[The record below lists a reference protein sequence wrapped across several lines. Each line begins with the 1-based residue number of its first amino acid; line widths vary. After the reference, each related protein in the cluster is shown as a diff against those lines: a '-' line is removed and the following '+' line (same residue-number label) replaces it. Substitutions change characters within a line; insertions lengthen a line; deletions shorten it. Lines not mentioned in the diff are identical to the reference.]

1 MTTTLQEIPDTDT
14 EPEIVGSHKV
24 TRLENGRILI
34 HNLELFVGFDPT
46 VDSDNGRIKKF
57 DAGKIERIVSHTTEI
72 MRRGQNPKLILG
84 HNVEDEMAPLKP
96 SIGDIVRIRMK
107 SIHGAPGIVGD
118 VEMDIFDFDSL
129 LRKNQYPRR
138 SAEIL
143 GGILL
148 SEVALLG
155 SQTPGRPLPDTKFA
169 ANDYQEVERFCRD
182 VSTDTFAEP
191 TATPHGPGPGNVM
204 IPSSIKKTKGSA
216 MPEDNDL
223 KTKLKAA
230 MDEIDEL
237 KKKLKDKNE
246 ADDEDKEK
254 NAEEEDEKKEK
265 EKSAASEERE
275 KFKTRID
282 GLENQLTR
290 EKYARRLDTLV
301 TQGSRLSKERYDE
314 ILDRVAD
321 AKDPEKEFAFFSKMI
336 PRGHVG
342 VDFDT
347 ENFAMQESADLEMTE
362 EEEDQ
367 FGIVAQERCLA
378 EGKPEKFSMYLKEER
393 FKARKTG

>member
-1 MTTTLQEIPDTDT
+1 MTTTLQEIPATDA

-182 VSTDTFAEP
+182 VPTEAFAEP
-191 TATPHGPGPGNVM
+191 TATPHGPGPGNVL
-204 IPSSIKKTKGSA
+204 IPSSIKKKGSD
-216 MPEDNDL
+216 MPDEDKDM
-223 KTKLKAA
+223 KAKLKAA
-230 MDEIDEL
+230 MDEIGEL

-254 NAEEEDEKKEK
+254 NAEEDEKKEK
-265 EKSAASEERE
+265 EKNAAVEERE
-275 KFKTRID
+275 KFFEKRID

-314 ILDRVAD
+314 ILDRVSA
-321 AKDPEKEFAFFSKMI
+321 AKDPEKEFEFFSKMI

-347 ENFAMQESADLEMTE
+347 ENFAMQESLDPEMTDE
-362 EEEDQ
+362 EEER
-367 FGIVAQERCLA
+367 FGKAAQVRCLA
-378 EGKPEKFSMYLKEER
+378 ERKPEMFSAYFEEER
-393 FKARKTG
+393 FKARKAG